1 MRLLETVLP
10 ELALRK
16 RLWADG
22 PLMLWVRA
30 DGRKELVAITDGYR
44 ESMDSGLFCCATA
57 NAVAGRVAVAYIS
70 CWVSSSSPSSASDFS
85 SMMRTGIGLSS
96 V

>member
-30 DGRKELVAITDGYR
+30 DGRTELVAITDGYR
-44 ESMDSGLFCCATA
+44 ESMDSG
-57 NAVAGRVAVAYIS
+57 AVLLRDGKRRG
-70 CWVSSSSPSSASDFS
+70 
-85 SMMRTGIGLSS
+85 RTGCCRLHFVLGLL
-96 V
+96 VVT

>member
-10 ELALRK
+10 DLALRK

-30 DGRKELVAITDGYR
+30 DGRKELVAITEGYR
-44 ESMDSGLFCCATA
+44 ESTDSG
-57 NAVAGRVAVAYIS
+57 AVLLRDGKRRA
-70 CWVSSSSPSSASDFS
+70 
-85 SMMRTGIGLSS
+85 RTGCCRLHF
-96 V
+96 VLDLLVVT

>member
-10 ELALRK
+10 DLALRK

-30 DGRKELVAITDGYR
+30 DGRKELLAITDGYW
-44 ESMDSGLFCCATA
+44 ESMDSG
-57 NAVAGRVAVAYIS
+57 AVLLRDAKRRG
-70 CWVSSSSPSSASDFS
+70 
-85 SMMRTGIGLSS
+85 RTGCCRLHFVLGLL
-96 V
+96 VVT